1 MSRSDFFKY
10 DFFSNINLNDPFFD
24 SLKNDYKEFERWFN
38 KKNHEKAYV
47 YEDEYG
53 IQAFLYLK
61 IEETEITDISPML
74 PEKRRVKIG
83 TLKINPR
90 GTRFGERFIKKA
102 IDYAIVNQSNEL
114 YVTVFEKHKSL
125 IHILQTYGFE
135 IFGEK
140 KTANGTELVLVKN
153 LKYNSFL
160 ETPEII
166 RKNYPL
172 ISKSVSSHVLAIW
185 PVFHSRM
192 FPDSILNTE
201 KPYNVIKD
209 ISYTNS
215 IEKIFISRISRAV
228 ELEPNDNI
236 IIYRTADS
244 GKSAEYSAVATS
256 ICKVVEVK
264 TRKDFKN
271 VDEVINYCNYYSIF
285 SEKEIRNEYFSNKP
299 MVIIRMLYNT
309 ALNKRIIRKDLIN
322 LCNIDRDQYW
332 GIIDLTERQF
342 SKILELGEVNESIII
357 D

>member
-1 MSRSDFFKY
+1 MNRTDFFKY
-10 DFFSNINLNDPFFD
+10 DLFSNINIEDPFFD
-24 SLKNDYKEFERWFN
+24 SLKNDYVEFETWFN
-38 KKNHEKAYV
+38 KKRDEKAYV
-47 YEDEYG
+47 YEDECG

-61 IEETEITDISPML
+61 IEDAEVTDISPIL
-74 PEKRRVKIG
+74 PAKTRVKIG

-102 IDYAIVNQSNEL
+102 IDYAIVNNSDEL

-125 IHILQTYGFE
+125 VSIFQVYGFE

-140 KTANGTELVLVKN
+140 YSPNGTELVLLKKLNYKN
-153 LKYNSFL
+153 YL
-160 ETPEII
+160 EPPEII
-166 RKNYPL
+166 RNNYPL
-172 ISKSVSSHVLAIW
+172 ISKSERSHLLAIW
-185 PVFHSRM
+185 PIFHSRM

-215 IEKIFISRISRAV
+215 IEKIYISRIREAV
-228 ELEPNDNI
+228 EFKPNDNI
-236 IIYRTADS
+236 VIYRTKEA

-264 TRKDFKN
+264 TRKDFTC
-271 VDEVINYCNYYSIF
+271 VDEVIRYCNYYSIF
-285 SEKEIRNEYFSNKP
+285 SEAEIRKEYFGDKP

-309 ALNKRIIRKDLIN
+309 ALKKRIIRKSLIDI
-322 LCNIDRDQYW
+322 CNIDRDQYW
-332 GIIDLTERQF
+332 GIINLTERQF
-342 SKILELGEVNESIII
+342 SKILELGEVNESITI